1 MRTKS
6 WLKTIARDHNWL
18 GLAIP
23 PGEILVEESVKPL
36 RVGQL
41 EAAKHLIVLGNS
53 GITANTAL
61 RFARF
66 LKTSP

>member
-1 MRTKS
+1 
-6 WLKTIARDHNWL
+6 
-18 GLAIP
+18 
-23 PGEILVEESVKPL
+23 VKPL
-36 RVGQL
+36 GVGQL